1 MTNFEAGPRTVL
13 AKLLDGD
20 GRQSAPH
27 VLADCPAPFH
37 ARIARHR
44 VAAPSFKIDA
54 RGIGECRACGFRCG
68 PMEYLVIVRG
78 LGIDA
83 AREELARTGASQ
95 QWIAKTA
102 RQYGKNVAVLLAFA
116 VRLRQQPERR
126 HILTA
131 DVLPWFRR
139 ELQRDGLDFEAD
151 GMDLAD
157 RVRAYGL
164 RPRVLRIRKRS
175 DPPPHT
181 ARGYA
186 RADVLQAARIAGLP
200 TA

>member
-1 MTNFEAGPRTVL
+1 MNFEAGPRTVL

-20 GRQSAPH
+20 GKQSAPH

-37 ARIARHR
+37 ARIARLR
-44 VAAPSFKIDA
+44 AAAPSFRIDA

-68 PMEYLVIVRG
+68 PMEYAVIVRG
-78 LGIDA
+78 LSIEA
-83 AREELARTGASQ
+83 AREELRRHGASEA
-95 QWIAKTA
+95 WIAKTA
-102 RQYGKNVAVLLAFA
+102 RQYGRNVAVLLAFA

-131 DVLPWFRR
+131 DALPWFRR
-139 ELQRDGLDFEAD
+139 ELQRNGLDFEAD

-164 RPRVLRIRKRS
+164 RPKVVRVAPRGQ
-175 DPPPHT
+175 PGPHT

-186 RADVLQAARIAGLP
+186 RADVLRAARIAGLP